1 MRMPA
6 GATTIDPPRAAPPY
20 SDPMKPI
27 DSAVVAVAGL
37 GTRLYPTSA
46 AVPKEMLPVGRFP
59 VLHHVLEELTAAG
72 VCRILLVTNHTKPAI
87 RDYVEG
93 LPKLADRWREID
105 FQFVEQ
111 SIDPEVGKPAGTG
124 DAVARA
130 ERFAADRD
138 FLVAFGDSIV
148 ESERP
153 GSLVARM
160 ARAHTA
166 RAAACCIA
174 VARVRPEDVSRYG
187 VVSPRT
193 GEQLEDADA
202 FALDGIVE
210 KPPPERAPSHFAVS
224 ARYSFSPEIFAT
236 LRETEATAG
245 GEVYLTHAIEA
256 LIDAGRTVCAV
267 PLEDAERRRDIG
279 NHASYFE
286 AFVDFALADPDCGD
300 DLARHLR
307 EALEPRP
314 SERSLTP

>member
-1 MRMPA
+1 MES
-6 GATTIDPPRAAPPY
+6 IDA
-20 SDPMKPI
+20 
-27 DSAVVAVAGL
+27 AVVAAAGL

-72 VCRILLVTNHTKPAI
+72 VRRILLVTNRTKPSI
-87 RDYVEG
+87 RDYVAG
-93 LPKLADRWREID
+93 LPKLEDRWREIE

-111 SIDPEVGKPAGTG
+111 PIDQGFGKPAGTG
-124 DAVARA
+124 DAVAQA
-130 ERFAADRD
+130 ERFAADRE
-138 FLVAFGDSIV
+138 FLVAFGDSIIH
-148 ESERP
+148 SDRP

-187 VVSPRT
+187 VVSPRA
-193 GEQLEDADA
+193 GEQLEGTDA

-210 KPPPERAPSHFAVS
+210 KPPPESAPSHFAVS
-224 ARYSFSPEIFAT
+224 ARYSFSPEIFAA
-236 LRETEATAG
+236 LRETQATAG
-245 GEVYLTHAIEA
+245 GEIYLTHAIDA

-267 PLEDAERRRDIG
+267 PLEAAERRRDIG

-300 DLARHLR
+300 DLARHMR
-307 EALEPRP
+307 EALQR
-314 SERSLTP
+314 RSP